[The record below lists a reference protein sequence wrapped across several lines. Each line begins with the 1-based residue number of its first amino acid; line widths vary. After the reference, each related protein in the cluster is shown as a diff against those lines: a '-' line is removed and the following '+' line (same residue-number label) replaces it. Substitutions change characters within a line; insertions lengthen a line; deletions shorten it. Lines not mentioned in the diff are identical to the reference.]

1 MGRYLGL
8 DIGRKRIGIANSDE
22 RKIIAFPHSVY
33 HLNSIEDFIK
43 HLRSLAL
50 EKDIERIIIGL
61 PLRTDRKE
69 ETDGSIFAREIGE
82 IIGKELGIEVIMYD
96 ERLTTLQAQ
105 RELTSFGMKQKK
117 QRKVIDMVA
126 AQIILQAYLDSQAV

>member
-1 MGRYLGL
+1 
-8 DIGRKRIGIANSDE
+8 
-22 RKIIAFPHSVY
+22 
-33 HLNSIEDFIK
+33 
-43 HLRSLAL
+43 
-50 EKDIERIIIGL
+50 
-61 PLRTDRKE
+61 
-69 ETDGSIFAREIGE
+69 
-82 IIGKELGIEVIMYD
+82 MYD